1 MPVMSSVTPT
11 TSEDA
16 EAEFVQSWRD
26 HENRVL
32 LGHLRQQRPDGG
44 EAETQEEPGQDE
56 PESAGPAIEIYDPD
70 RLARRLGHG
79 DGFVGDPA
87 ENSNDEDAA
96 QARQTKL
103 WNRMQAD
110 ERGPWRKLV
119 IPDEAMIERIAG
131 LDAISPQFS
140 EVTAWIVRT
149 ARLASVTG
157 TPLRLD
163 PAVVVGPP
171 GIGKTFYARKLAEA
185 LGVPSEVIAMNLMT
199 DRGSA
204 FSGLT
209 PVWRASGPGK
219 VAKLLIEGS
228 HACPLIVIDE
238 IEKASP
244 INPRETPENVLHS
257 LLERENAARFV
268 DEFVDLP
275 IRADH
280 IFWFATANSLDP
292 LPESIVDRLI
302 VFQVALKEAE
312 MLAIQKSIFHE
323 ANLRV
328 GQSFAEPEIALFQ
341 ATAGHNP
348 RTLSRLWDIAMGF
361 ACEAG
366 RRHLVAADIRGAEQV
381 LLAGKEGARG
391 PIGFIRP
398 ATRGERRRERG

>member
-1 MPVMSSVTPT
+1 MSTNPS
-11 TSEDA
+11 DA
-16 EAEFVQSWRD
+16 AAFLKARRLDLQF
-26 HENRVL
+26 L
-32 LGHLRQQRPDGG
+32 LGHLRDQRPDGAG
-44 EAETQEEPGQDE
+44 TGTKPVDAPEADASSHDGPVD
-56 PESAGPAIEIYDPD
+56 PAIEIYDAD
-70 RLARRLGHG
+70 RLARRLGRG

-87 ENSNDEDAA
+87 EANNDEDAS
-96 QARQTKL
+96 QARQVRL
-103 WNRMQAD
+103 WTRMHAD
-110 ERGPWRKLV
+110 ERGPWRRLV
-119 IPDEAMIERIAG
+119 ISDHAMIARLAG
-131 LDAISPQFS
+131 LDAICPHFA

-149 ARLASVTG
+149 AKLSAASG

-171 GIGKTFYARKLAEA
+171 GTGKTFYARKLAEA

-209 PVWRASGPGK
+209 PVWKASGPGK

-228 HACPLIVIDE
+228 HASPLIVIDE

-302 VFQVALKEAE
+302 VFTVAIRDAE

-323 ANLRV
+323 ANMRV
-328 GQSFAEPEIALFQ
+328 GGSFAEPSAELFRS
-341 ATAGHNP
+341 TRGHNP
-348 RTLSRLWDIAMGF
+348 RALSRLWDIAMGF

-366 RRHLVAADIRGAEQV
+366 RRHLVADDVRGAEQV
-381 LLAGKEGARG
+381 LLGGKEGARR
-391 PIGFIRP
+391 PIGFMRP
-398 ATRGERRRERG
+398 APRGQEARK

>member
-1 MPVMSSVTPT
+1 MSSVTPT

-26 HENRVL
+26 HENRIL
-32 LGHLRQQRPDGG
+32 LGNLRRQRADGG
-44 EAETQEEPGQDE
+44 VPEPQAENPASPDEASPEPSD
-56 PESAGPAIEIYDPD
+56 PAIEIYDAE
-70 RLARRLGHG
+70 RLARRLGYG
-79 DGFVGDPA
+79 EGFTGDPA
-87 ENSNDEDAA
+87 ENANDEDAA
-96 QARQTKL
+96 QARQIRL
-103 WNRMQAD
+103 WNRMQTD

-119 IPDEAMIERIAG
+119 IPDEAMIARIAG
-131 LDAISPQFS
+131 LDAICPHFG
-140 EVTAWIVRT
+140 EVTAWIVRA
-149 ARLASVTG
+149 ARLGSSTG

-171 GIGKTFYARKLAEA
+171 GAGKTFYARKLAGE

-204 FSGLT
+204 FSGLA

-219 VAKLLIEGS
+219 VAKFLIDGS
-228 HACPLIVIDE
+228 HASPLIIIDE

-244 INPRETPENVLHS
+244 LNPSEKPENVLHS

-268 DEFVDLP
+268 NDFVDLP

-292 LPESIVDRLI
+292 LPDSIVDRLI
-302 VFQVALKEAE
+302 VFEVALKEAE
-312 MLAIQKSIFHE
+312 MLAIQRSIFHD

-328 GQSFAEPEIALFQ
+328 GGSFIEPETALFQ
-341 ATAGHNP
+341 ATSGHNP
-348 RTLSRLWDIAMGF
+348 RALSRLWDIAMGF
-361 ACEAG
+361 AAEAG
-366 RRHLVAADIRGAEQV
+366 RRHLVAADIRKSEQV
-381 LLAGKEGARG
+381 LLSGKEGARR

-398 ATRGERRRERG
+398 VAKGERG

>member
-1 MPVMSSVTPT
+1 M
-11 TSEDA
+11 
-16 EAEFVQSWRD
+16 
-26 HENRVL
+26 
-32 LGHLRQQRPDGG
+32 
-44 EAETQEEPGQDE
+44 
-56 PESAGPAIEIYDPD
+56 Y
-70 RLARRLGHG
+70 
-79 DGFVGDPA
+79 
-87 ENSNDEDAA
+87 
-96 QARQTKL
+96 
-103 WNRMQAD
+103 AD

-119 IPDEAMIERIAG
+119 IPDDVMIDRLAS
-131 LDAISPQFS
+131 LDAICPQFS
-140 EVTAWIVRT
+140 EVTAWIVRAAGLSAT
-149 ARLASVTG
+149 TG

-171 GIGKTFYARKLAEA
+171 GTGKTFYARKLAEV
-185 LGVPSEVIAMNLMT
+185 LDVSSEVIAMNLMT

-228 HACPLIVIDE
+228 HASPLIVIDE

-244 INPRETPENVLHS
+244 INPAETPTNVLHS

-280 IFWFATANSLDP
+280 IFWFATANSLEP
-292 LPESIVDRLI
+292 LPTSIVDRLI
-302 VFQVALKEAE
+302 VFTIEPKPAE
-312 MLAIQKSIFHE
+312 MIAIQKSIFHE

-328 GQSFAEPEIALFQ
+328 GGRFAEPEVALFQ
-341 ATAGHNP
+341 ATAAHNP
-348 RTLSRLWDIAMGF
+348 RMLSRLWDIAMGF
-361 ACEAG
+361 ACKAG

-381 LLAGKEGARG
+381 LLGGKEGARR

-398 ATRGERRRERG
+398 VEKGERERE

>member
-1 MPVMSSVTPT
+1 MNPIPSY
-11 TSEDA
+11 DA
-16 EAEFVQSWRD
+16 EAIVTLREFDQQRLLSDLRD
-26 HENRVL
+26 
-32 LGHLRQQRPDGG
+32 QRPDGADTVTKVADA
-44 EAETQEEPGQDE
+44 AEISADE
-56 PESAGPAIEIYDPD
+56 PDQPVGPAIELYDAE

-87 ENSNDEDAA
+87 EASNDEDAA
-96 QARQTKL
+96 QARQVKL
-103 WNRMQAD
+103 WTRMHGD

-119 IPDEAMIERIAG
+119 IPDDAMVARLAS
-131 LDAISPQFS
+131 LDAICPQFS
-140 EVTAWIVRT
+140 EVTAWIVR
-149 ARLASVTG
+149 AAGLSAATG

-171 GIGKTFYARKLAEA
+171 GTGKTFYARKLAEA
-185 LGVPSEVIAMNLMT
+185 LDVSSEVIAMNLMT

-228 HACPLIVIDE
+228 HASPLIVIDE

-244 INPRETPENVLHS
+244 INPAETPTNVLHS

-280 IFWFATANSLDP
+280 IFWFATANSLEP
-292 LPESIVDRLI
+292 LPASIVDRLI
-302 VFQVALKEAE
+302 VFTIEPAPDE
-312 MLAIQKSIFHE
+312 MLVIQKSIFHE

-328 GQSFAEPEIALFQ
+328 GGSFVEPGEALLR

-361 ACEAG
+361 AVAAG
-366 RRHLVAADIRGAEQV
+366 RRHLVAADIRRAEQV
-381 LLAGKEGARG
+381 LLGGKEGARR

-398 ATRGERRRERG
+398 VEKGERQRE

>member
-1 MPVMSSVTPT
+1 MTSSP
-11 TSEDA
+11 SPA
-16 EAEFVQSWRD
+16 AEFLEHRRMLNLQF
-26 HENRVL
+26 L
-32 LGHLRQQRPDGG
+32 LGHLRDQCPDGAG
-44 EAETQEEPGQDE
+44 TVTEPVDTAEIGASGVDRP
-56 PESAGPAIEIYDPD
+56 AGPAIELYDAE

-87 ENSNDEDAA
+87 EASNDDDAG
-96 QARQTKL
+96 QARQVRL
-103 WNRMQAD
+103 WAKMHAD

-119 IPDEAMIERIAG
+119 IPDDAMVARLAG
-131 LDAISPQFS
+131 LDAICPQFS
-140 EVTAWIVRT
+140 EVTAWIVR
-149 ARLASVTG
+149 AAGLSAATG
-157 TPLRLD
+157 SPLRLD

-171 GIGKTFYARKLAEA
+171 GTGKTFYARKLAEA
-185 LGVPSEVIAMNLMT
+185 MGVPFEVIAMNLMT

-219 VAKLLIEGS
+219 VAKLLIEDS
-228 HACPLIVIDE
+228 HASPLIVIDE

-280 IFWFATANSLDP
+280 VFWFATANSLEP
-292 LPESIVDRLI
+292 LSASIVDRLI
-302 VFQVALKEAE
+302 VFTIEPKPAE
-312 MLAIQKSIFHE
+312 MLLIQRSIFRE

-328 GQSFAEPEIALFQ
+328 GGSFAEPPEELFR

-348 RTLSRLWDIAMGF
+348 RTLSRLWNIAMGF
-361 ACEAG
+361 ACGAA
-366 RRHLVAADIRGAEQV
+366 RRHLVVEDVHRAEQ
-381 LLAGKEGARG
+381 LLLGGKKGARK

-398 ATRGERRRERG
+398 ATKGQEDRE